1 MDRNM
6 VLIGVVIVILFALFF
21 LSTSSTFSPA
31 PASIPAHLAP
41 GLDPSKLASGA
52 VLHSDGKDCSQFG
65 TGWVKL
71 SNTMCKKT

>member
-6 VLIGVVIVILFALFF
+6 VLIGVVLVILFALFF
-21 LSTSSTFSPA
+21 LSTSSSFTPA
-31 PASIPAHLAP
+31 PAPAHLAP

-71 SNTMCKKT
+71 SNTMCKKS